1 MICLTPCDLWTSEVR
16 EMFCV
21 FPSPGWKYFFIETGA
36 GFLSGLSY
44 WNSLPKRDKLGFVV
58 SIKRG

>member
-1 MICLTPCDLWTSEVR
+1 
-16 EMFCV
+16 MFCV

-36 GFLSGLSY
+36 GFLGGLSY

-58 SIKRG
+58 SIKRYGLEKKIM